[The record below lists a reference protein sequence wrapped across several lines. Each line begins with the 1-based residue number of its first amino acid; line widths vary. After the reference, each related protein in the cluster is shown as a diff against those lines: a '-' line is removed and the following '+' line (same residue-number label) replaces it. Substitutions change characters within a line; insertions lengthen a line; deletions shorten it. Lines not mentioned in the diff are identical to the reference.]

1 MPDDAVRREPNP
13 MLAREASF
21 APSTFDAEERTVEV
35 VFTTGADVTRRDFWT
50 GEAWIERLEVTAD
63 AVDLSRLNAGA
74 PVLNSHQ
81 SYDLGSVIGVVERAW
96 IAGNE
101 GRALLRFSDRP
112 EVRPIVEDVRSG
124 IIRNI
129 SAGYWVE
136 RWEDAAAS
144 ANGPR
149 VRVAKRWLPGELSL
163 VPVPADAGAQVR
175 GVETA
180 TQDRAAARHQE
191 VGMPD
196 EVQPG
201 AVTPETKLALP
212 DSRGNDPANTAQRGG
227 AAPSGASLAELQGIA
242 QRGGLDSDWIVAQL
256 TARATPEAA
265 RDAAI
270 DAVAARRAP
279 TQTPGTGVIGDESAV
294 FVSRA
299 TEGLSSRL
307 MNTAPTEAG
316 REFRSLGLHGMI
328 REIALRSGRRDAHR
342 MNSDDLAD
350 FVLRAHSTSDFP
362 NILANSANKTVR
374 AMYGAY
380 PNTWSS
386 WVQEVDVPDFKTIT
400 AAFAGQFP
408 EVQEI
413 AEGGE
418 VKYGT
423 IAEEAETYA
432 VKERARLVR
441 LTRQAIINDDTR
453 ALEQT
458 LRQAALAGYTA
469 LRRVVFGILT
479 TNAAMA
485 DSVALFSTA
494 TGARLDSNLGSAGAL
509 SATTFTELR
518 ALLNKQ
524 YAPVRTGDTASRA
537 PLPPPSQVVLLVG
550 PDEEDT
556 AMELLGNRIVPTVT
570 GAVLPDGYRAQT
582 SMVMEPFL
590 DTGNDPYYL
599 ARTDIRAVELAY
611 LNGRRAPEVTSAE
624 QISHT
629 GMDFRVLFDFG
640 AKAVTFRTIAA
651 NLG

>member
-1 MPDDAVRREPNP
+1 MPDDGAVRREPNP

-21 APSTFDAEERTVEV
+21 APATFDAEARTVEV
-35 VFTTGADVTRRDFWT
+35 VFTTGADVERRDFWT
-50 GEAWIERLEVTAD
+50 GERWIERLEVSEQ

-74 PVLNSHQ
+74 PVLDSHQ
-81 SYDLGSVIGVVERAW
+81 SYELRNVIGVVERAW
-96 IAGNE
+96 IAGGE

-112 EVRPIVEDVRSG
+112 EVQPIVADIRSG

-136 RWEDAAAS
+136 RWEDSEAS
-144 ANGPR
+144 AKGPR
-149 VRVAKRWLPGELSL
+149 IRTAKRWMPGELSM

-175 GVETA
+175 AAPPPA
-180 TQDRAAARHQE
+180 TPSDSSTRVRDAAHTEE
-191 VGMPD
+191 VRMTD
-196 EVQPG
+196 EVNPG
-201 AVTPETKLALP
+201 NATPETRANP
-212 DSRGNDPANTAQRGG
+212 SPPAP
-227 AAPSGASLAELQGIA
+227 AAPAAASLADLQA
-242 QRGGLDSDWIVAQL
+242 LASRTGLDSDWIVARL
-256 TARATPEAA
+256 AERVTLDAA

-270 DAVAARRAP
+270 DAMAARRAP
-279 TQTPGTGVIGDESAV
+279 TQTPGTGVIGDDAATFRARAV
-294 FVSRA
+294 D
-299 TEGLSSRL
+299 GLSSRL
-307 MNTAPTEAG
+307 MGTAPSEAG
-316 REFRSLGLHGMI
+316 REFRSMGLHGML
-328 REIALRSGRRDAHR
+328 REIALRDGHRDAHR
-342 MNSDDLAD
+342 WNSDQIAD
-350 FVLRAHSTSDFP
+350 FALRTHSTSDFP

-408 EVQEI
+408 EVAEV
-413 AEGGE
+413 AEGANFT
-418 VKYGT
+418 YGT

-432 VKERARLVR
+432 VKERGRLVR

-453 ALEQT
+453 ALEQV
-458 LRQAALAGYTA
+458 LRSAALAGYTA

-485 DSVALFSTA
+485 DGVALFSA
-494 TGARLDSNLGSAGAL
+494 ASGARLDSNLGSAGAL
-509 SATTFTELR
+509 SATTFAELR
-518 ALLNKQ
+518 GLLNKQ
-524 YAPVRTGDTASRA
+524 YAPVRSGVSERS
-537 PLPPPSQVVLLVG
+537 PLPPPGQVVLLVG

-556 AMELLGNRIVPTVT
+556 GMELLGNRIVPTAT

-624 QISHT
+624 HITHS
-629 GMDFRVLFDFG
+629 GMDFRVIFDFG